1 MLVGTKYTF
10 MRLFFRLPK
19 TKKKKN
25 TIIYL
30 HVEYSIMIID
40 FK

>member
-1 MLVGTKYTF
+1 MLFGTKYTF

-19 TKKKKN
+19 TKKN